1 MTFETT
7 LSGYLS
13 DKPKDLGEAILA
25 LAKVGK
31 DLAALISR
39 GALGGELG
47 GAVGE
52 NLGGDQQK
60 ALDVM
65 ADDVFAA
72 ELSTTQ
78 VKYYASEEQDEVV
91 TLNPA
96 GHLALAIDPLD
107 GSSNI
112 DVNVSIGTIFSI
124 FEACD
129 GADES
134 FLRPGHEQIAAGYII
149 FGPQTG
155 MMLTVGDGTAMFILD
170 HQNDEFM
177 LVNRRVSIATSAK
190 EFAINASN
198 YRHWPAPI
206 RAYVDDMIAGAEG
219 VHERNFNMRW
229 VASLIAET
237 HRIIAR
243 GGIFMYPGDDRE
255 GYKMGRLRMVYEGA
269 PIAFVVEQ
277 AGGMATDG
285 KDRILDQTPTEL
297 HGRTPLVFGSRDK
310 VTRVAAYYDLPKNEI
325 SPLFSKRGLFN
336 A

>member
-1 MTFETT
+1 MTSDTT

-13 DKPKDLGEAILA
+13 DKPKDLSEAILA
-25 LAKVGK
+25 VAKVGK

-52 NLGGDQQK
+52 NKGGDQQK

-72 ELSTTQ
+72 ALTKTQ
-78 VKYYASEEQDEVV
+78 VKYYASEEQDEVI
-91 TLNPA
+91 TLNPN

-124 FEACD
+124 FEAKD
-129 GADES
+129 DPNES
-134 FLRPGHEQIAAGYII
+134 FLRPGKEQIAAGYII

-155 MMLTVGDGTAMFILD
+155 LMLTLGDGTAMFILD
-170 HQNDEFM
+170 YKNGEYM
-177 LVNRRVSIATSAK
+177 LVNPRVNIVADAV
-190 EFAINASN
+190 EYAINASN
-198 YRHWPAPI
+198 YRHWPSPI
-206 RAYVDDMIAGAEG
+206 RAYVDDMIEGAEG
-219 VHERNFNMRW
+219 VHGKNFNMRW

-237 HRIIAR
+237 HRIISR
-243 GGIFMYPGDDRE
+243 GGIFLYPSDDRK
-255 GYKMGRLRMVYEGA
+255 GYERGRLRMVYEAA
-269 PIAFVVEQ
+269 PVAFVVEQ

-285 KDRILDQTPTEL
+285 KDRILDQTPTGL
-297 HGRTPLVFGSRDK
+297 HERTPAGFWLQKQSDPRGRLSRPP
-310 VTRVAAYYDLPKNEI
+310 RNRNVATV
-325 SPLFSKRGLFN
+325 
-336 A
+336 